1 MIPQPTDEIRLAH
14 QQALEIPKSFDDSDP
29 MEQLRR
35 SLWRKVFRAA
45 EQTAKALNR
54 VRWSKDSDYV
64 TPDMVQRD
72 YEATDIV
79 NHWYLDIETSSN
91 ITHDF
96 RAHDRCTGFK
106 TIGQELKELEI
117 QENAEAYVTWERCFR
132 EWWFGGKKGPKPR
145 QPKKIKYAIVT
156 TEDFDTFG
164 TGAWSEQEDE
174 VETLQQLRE
183 RKAEFRQAPN
193 EDPENPFEDNHQCKR
208 LTYRHTKNGGHRS
221 YRGSRGVLNGLY
233 VKTESEPTYRTPQ
246 GRYRLMRTLLQS
258 DNVLDVQLAKG
269 MNRKFTF
276 PAEAKAKANARKLEA
291 KHSQHC

>member
-14 QQALEIPKSFDDSDP
+14 QQALEITKSYDDSDP
-29 MEQLRR
+29 TEQLRR
-35 SLWRKVFRAA
+35 SLWRKVFKAA
-45 EQTAKALNR
+45 GTVAHQLNR
-54 VRWSKDSDYV
+54 QHFRE
-64 TPDMVQRD
+64 
-72 YEATDIV
+72 YEASDIV
-79 NHWYLDIETSSN
+79 NHWYLDIETDSN

-96 RAHDRCTGFK
+96 RSHDRCTGFK

-117 QENAEAYVTWERCFR
+117 RENTEAYVVWEQCFR

-145 QPKKIKYAIVT
+145 QPKPVRYAIVT
-156 TEDFDTFG
+156 TEDYDTFG

-183 RKAEFRQAPN
+183 RKAEFRQSAS
-193 EDPENPFEDNHQCKR
+193 EDPENPFEDALGCKR
-208 LTYRHTKNGGHRS
+208 LAVRKHAKERNKS
-221 YRGSRGVLNGLY
+221 DFKFYRGSRGVLGGVYTN
-233 VKTESEPTYRTPQ
+233 SDPEPTYRTQ
-246 GRYRLMRTLLQS
+246 EGRNNLIKALLKS

-276 PAEAKAKANARKLEA
+276 PAEAKAKANARKLET

>member
-1 MIPQPTDEIRLAH
+1 MIPQPTNEIRLAH

-45 EQTAKALNR
+45 EAIARQLNR
-54 VRWSKDSDYV
+54 RHF
-64 TPDMVQRD
+64 RD
-72 YEATDIV
+72 LEATDIV

-106 TIGQELKELEI
+106 TIGQELKELER
-117 QENAEAYVTWERCFR
+117 QENAEAYVTWERCYR
-132 EWWFGGKKGPKPR
+132 EWWFGGKKGPRPR
-145 QPKKIKYAIVT
+145 QPKPVRYAIVT
-156 TEDFDTFG
+156 TEDHDTFG

-183 RKAEFRQAPN
+183 RKAEFRQALN
-193 EDPENPFEDNHQCKR
+193 EDPENPFEDDHGCRR
-208 LTYRHTKNGGHRS
+208 LTYRKTKHPEGHKS
-221 YRGSRGVLNGLY
+221 YRGSKGVLGGVY
-233 VKTESEPTYRTPQ
+233 VNTDPEPAYRTPQ
-246 GRYRLMRTLLQS
+246 GRMNLMKALLKS

-276 PAEAKAKANARKLEA
+276 PAETKAKVNARKLEA
-291 KHSQHC
+291 NSQHC